1 MPSMG
6 INMASFTGKA
16 AVTGETVAT
25 AGDASGAGQI
35 ADGTREASSKARV
48 F

>member
-16 AVTGETVAT
+16 AVTGETATT
-25 AGDASGAGQI
+25 AGDASSAGQI
-35 ADGTREASSKARV
+35 ADGMREASSKARV